1 MTEFMDAVVTTA
13 NENEPL
19 AVMNIPV
26 PELDEKDVLV
36 KVAAVAVNPVDAK
49 QRGAAVAS
57 NATRVLGFDAVGEV
71 VAVGEKATK
80 FKTGDRIFYAGQLGR
95 VGSNATFQAVNEDLA
110 ALAPEKMSD
119 AEAAALPLTFLTA
132 YELLADKFGLD
143 VAENAASGKALL
155 IINGAGGV
163 GSIMIQLAKWMGMTV
178 IASASREETVAWV
191 KSLGADHVVN
201 HRDDYVAE
209 MHMLGFD
216 TVPYIAILHAPE
228 PHFEQAAELI
238 GAFGHIGAIVESV
251 DPMPVGLIKNKTA
264 SLDWEFMFAK
274 ANYKVDMA
282 SQGDALALAARLAD
296 KGSLR
301 STLTE
306 TLTSMTAEN
315 VLAAQEKVSAGAVN
329 GKLAIVF

>member
-143 VAENAASGKALL
+143 VAENAASGKA
-155 IINGAGGV
+155 
-163 GSIMIQLAKWMGMTV
+163 
-178 IASASREETVAWV
+178 
-191 KSLGADHVVN
+191 
-201 HRDDYVAE
+201 
-209 MHMLGFD
+209 
-216 TVPYIAILHAPE
+216 
-228 PHFEQAAELI
+228 
-238 GAFGHIGAIVESV
+238 
-251 DPMPVGLIKNKTA
+251 
-264 SLDWEFMFAK
+264 
-274 ANYKVDMA
+274 
-282 SQGDALALAARLAD
+282 
-296 KGSLR
+296 
-301 STLTE
+301 
-306 TLTSMTAEN
+306 
-315 VLAAQEKVSAGAVN
+315 
-329 GKLAIVF
+329 